1 MKLPLMLITN
11 IFFNSLASFLLKL
24 GMGKIGKS
32 SSITD
37 LLLKMIT
44 SPKIIIGGCCFAAGF
59 FVYCLLLQ
67 NYPLKLVYPIVT
79 SGSLISITMLSLFVL
94 HEPITLSSVAGIVL
108 IAAGILVISTGY
120 N

>member
-1 MKLPLMLITN
+1 MLITN

-79 SGSLISITMLSLFVL
+79 SGSLISVSYTHL
-94 HEPITLSSVAGIVL
+94 TLPTKA
-108 IAAGILVISTGY
+108 
-120 N
+120 